1 MKQSDTMRM
10 ILSYDLLAFTS
21 YFFKLTHKTKFLINW
36 HHETITDKLNEVLLY
51 QHQTNRVIINIPPR
65 MSKTELIINF
75 TAAGFGINP
84 ASEFMFLSA
93 SDDLIK
99 SDVSAVRKI
108 MQTDEYKQLFNTTLL
123 NDAKGSIITNG
134 GGRLYAAP
142 FFGQI
147 TGFGCGKM
155 NANVFS
161 GALVIDDPIKT
172 QDALSETIREKVNFT
187 WSNTIVSRIN
197 DTRTPIIIIAQR
209 THENDLCGY
218 LIENEGTINNGGR
231 WDVLSIP
238 AIMNEHT
245 EQECSMW
252 KRKIS
257 LDELKALRKLNEWV
271 FGTQY
276 QQDPK
281 PIEGLLFHESTTKY
295 YDSLPENPDYIH
307 CQIDPADEGNDFLC
321 SVIYYV
327 KNKQVFVAD
336 VIYTQDSTEI
346 TIPRILQQIKKHG
359 AGTANIE
366 SNAGWALFR
375 KQIKKEVAEMG
386 LSTFVRSLNNH
397 KNKETRIFFQAPSIQ
412 NLFHYSRDGNEEYQK
427 YLKEKHSYLK
437 MVKNQKDDGV
447 DTDSAACDYLKRQ
460 KIIPVI

>member
-36 HHETITDKLNEVLLY
+36 HHEIITDKLNEVLLY
-51 QHQTNRVIINIPPR
+51 QHQTNRVIINVPPR
-65 MSKTELIINF
+65 MSKTELMINF

-134 GGRLYAAP
+134 GGKLHAAP

-172 QDALSETIREKVNFT
+172 QDALSETIREKVNFV
-187 WSNTIVSRIN
+187 WGNTIVSRIN

-238 AIMNEHT
+238 AIIDEYT
-245 EQECSMW
+245 EKERSMW
-252 KRKIS
+252 PKKIS
-257 LDELKALRKLNEWV
+257 LDELKAIRSLDKWV

-281 PIEGLLFHESTTKY
+281 PIEGLMYTNINYYTEITEPESKMLF
-295 YDSLPENPDYIH
+295 
-307 CQIDPADEGNDFLC
+307 IDPADEGKDFLC
-321 SVIYYV
+321 AAMFYV
-327 KNKQVFVAD
+327 KDKKVYVEEVLYDQKN
-336 VIYTQDSTEI
+336 TE
-346 TIPRILQQIKKHG
+346 TLTPYILDMIKRHKPTYVH
-359 AGTANIE
+359 IE
-366 SNAGWALFR
+366 SNAAWMIFAKALR
-375 KQIKKEVAEMG
+375 AEINKI
-386 LSTFVRSLNNH
+386 SSASVRCYIS
-397 KNKETRIFFQAPSIQ
+397 KTNKEIRIFNEAPSVQRNFYFKI
-412 NLFHYSRDGNEEYQK
+412 GK
-427 YLKEKHSYLK
+427 YELAMKHLTSYLK
-437 MVKNQKDDGV
+437 MVKDQKDDFPDV
-447 DTDSAACDYLKRQ
+447 LTAASEYLKQQ
-460 KIIPVI
+460 KIIDVL